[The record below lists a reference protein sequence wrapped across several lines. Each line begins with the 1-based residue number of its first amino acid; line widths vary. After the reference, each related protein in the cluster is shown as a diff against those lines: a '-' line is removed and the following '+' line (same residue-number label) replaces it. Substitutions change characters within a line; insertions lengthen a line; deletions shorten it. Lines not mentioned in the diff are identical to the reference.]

1 MRQVPRGYVSKAEV
15 KGECSASDKDVHD
28 NNIEIGRMRMS
39 RRRAVDL
46 AGVVLTCGLYHFTQ
60 SRLSRDP
67 ILVKQVTSR
76 SIQQH
81 HSKEGEVDERVREE
95 RDAVGL

>member
-28 NNIEIGRMRMS
+28 NNIEIGRMRMG

-46 AGVVLTCGLYHFTQ
+46 AGVLTCGLYHFTQ
-60 SRLSRDP
+60 SRLSRDSIP
-67 ILVKQVTSR
+67 VKRATSR
-76 SIQQH
+76 SIQ
-81 HSKEGEVDERVREE
+81 
-95 RDAVGL
+95 